1 MARIVDQDGLLAF
14 IRERIV
20 SEFDPLRIV
29 LFGSRARGEF
39 HPDSDVDLLVV
50 FETVTDKRAAAI
62 DIRWVLRD
70 LPVGKDVIVT
80 TPDEIQRRG
89 SLIGSVLR
97 PALRDGKVLY
107 ERN

>member
-1 MARIVDQDGLLAF
+1 MIRSVDQDSLLAF

-20 SEFDPLRIV
+20 SAFDPLRIV
-29 LFGSRARGEF
+29 VFGSRARGDA

-50 FETVTDKRAAAI
+50 FETVSDKRAAAI
-62 DIRWVLRD
+62 DIRRALRD
-70 LPVGKDVIVT
+70 LPVGKDVVVT

-89 SLIGSVLR
+89 SLIGSILR